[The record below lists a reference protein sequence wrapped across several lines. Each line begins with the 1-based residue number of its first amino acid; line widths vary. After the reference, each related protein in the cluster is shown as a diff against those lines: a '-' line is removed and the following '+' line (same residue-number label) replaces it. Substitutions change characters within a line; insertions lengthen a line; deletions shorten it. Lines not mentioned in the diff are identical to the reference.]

1 MKMDNN
7 EVSTAVDAIWE
18 MRNPSRIKA
27 KPKDFRYA
35 DSWFKDRSKVDCK
48 EADIADEKE
57 LQEVWQ

>member
-1 MKMDNN
+1 MTPQ
-7 EVSTAVDAIWE
+7 EIQTARNAIWE

-35 DSWFKDRSKVDCK
+35 DSRFKDRAKVDCK

-57 LQEVWQ
+57 LMEVYAL